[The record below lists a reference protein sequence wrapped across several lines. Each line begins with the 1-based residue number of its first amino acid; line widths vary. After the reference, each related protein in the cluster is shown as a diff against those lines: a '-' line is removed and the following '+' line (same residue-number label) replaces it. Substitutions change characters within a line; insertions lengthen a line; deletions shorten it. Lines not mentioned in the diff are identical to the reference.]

1 MMWMPTLPV
10 SNLRLIPPLPTTT
23 TTTAA
28 APSRLI
34 EFAGCTTTP
43 DKQLH
48 MVGHLLELAYNIP
61 NVSRSPGFET
71 ALEILGGSTD

>member
-10 SNLRLIPPLPTTT
+10 SNMRLMPP
-23 TTTAA
+23 A
-28 APSRLI
+28 LI

-61 NVSRSPGFET
+61 FKPSANVSRSPGFET
-71 ALEILGGSTD
+71 ALEIFGGSTD